1 VIEMAKERLTITM
14 SKHIL
19 EYVDKR
25 AEELGMNR
33 SATITYLINSTKD
46 TQDVLTVMDKF
57 ERSVNKMQKIQNK
70 NNFRKMQNDNK

>member
-1 VIEMAKERLTITM
+1 MSKERITVTI
-14 SKHIL
+14 SKNIL
-19 EYVDKR
+19 DYVDKR
-25 AEELGMNR
+25 AKELGLNR

-70 NNFRKMQNDNK
+70 NNFIKTQNDNR

>member
-1 VIEMAKERLTITM
+1 MSKERITVTI
-14 SKHIL
+14 SKNIL
-19 EYVDKR
+19 DYVDKR
-25 AEELGMNR
+25 SKELGLNR

-70 NNFRKMQNDNK
+70 NNFRKIQNDNK

>member
-1 VIEMAKERLTITM
+1 MSKERITVTI
-14 SKHIL
+14 SKNIL
-19 EYVDKR
+19 DYVDKR
-25 AEELGMNR
+25 AKELGLNR

-70 NNFRKMQNDNK
+70 NNFRKTQNDNK